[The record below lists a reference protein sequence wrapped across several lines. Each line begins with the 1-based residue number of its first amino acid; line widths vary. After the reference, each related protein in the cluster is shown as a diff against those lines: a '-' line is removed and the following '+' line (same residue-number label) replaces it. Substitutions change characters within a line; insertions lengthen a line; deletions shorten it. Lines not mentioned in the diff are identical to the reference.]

1 MNIRTARESKNM
13 TQSDLAN
20 ALKLSRTT
28 IAMWETGGSMPRA
41 DKLPDLARLL
51 GCSIDDLFQR
61 EEA

>member
-28 IAMWETGGSMPRA
+28 IAMWETGESMPRA